1 MSNVEIIPA
10 ILPETVADI
19 RNSVAAI
26 VDAVK
31 IVQIDL
37 VDGKFAPTQTWP
49 YNGEDRQFF
58 DSLVSEEEGMPY
70 WQDMSYELDLMVKD
84 AHQHLDFFYPF
95 GASRIVLHAEAEGDE
110 KEFADFIEGIDPY
123 FRDNM
128 EIGIALNIDSSVDAY
143 AHILKEADFVQC
155 MGIAQI
161 GYQGEP
167 FDERVFD
174 KIKEIKE
181 KFPGLTIAVDGGVS
195 LENVEALVKAGA
207 TRLVVGS
214 AIWKSGDPVEEI
226 AEFKKLAFEATQ

>member
-1 MSNVEIIPA
+1 MSNIEIIPA

-19 RNSVAAI
+19 RNNVAAI

-31 IVQIDL
+31 IVQIDM

-58 DSLVSEEEGMPY
+58 DALIAEEEGMPY
-70 WQDMSYELDLMVKD
+70 WQEMSYELDLMVKD
-84 AHQHLDFFYPF
+84 AHAHLDFFYPF
-95 GASRIVLHAEAEGDE
+95 GPTRLVLHAEAEGDE
-110 KEFADFIEGIDPY
+110 KEFADFVEAIDPY
-123 FRDNM
+123 IRDSV

-174 KIKEIKE
+174 KIKEIRE
-181 KFPGLTIAVDGGVS
+181 KFPGLTIAVDGGVT
-195 LENVEALVKAGA
+195 LENTPALVKAGV

-214 AIWKSGDPVEEI
+214 AIWNASDPIEAI
-226 AEFKKLAFEATQ
+226 AEFKKLAFESAQ